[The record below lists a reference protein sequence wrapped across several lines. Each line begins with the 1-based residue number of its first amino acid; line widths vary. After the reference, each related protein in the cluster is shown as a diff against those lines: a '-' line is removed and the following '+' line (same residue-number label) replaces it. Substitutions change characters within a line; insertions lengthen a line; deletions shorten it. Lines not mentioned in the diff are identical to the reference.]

1 MTTERAMS
9 KREFM
14 RQTGMS
20 FPTVQKLWN
29 DPSFPVTAEKVFWS
43 DFVIWR
49 RRFLRCRSQNTAPH
63 PSPDDG
69 HKACESIPTNG
80 LLAALPP
87 RAERLRALV
96 A

>member
-1 MTTERAMS
+1 MTTEKAMS

-20 FPTVQKLWN
+20 FPTIQKLWN
-29 DPSFPVTAEKVFWS
+29 DASFPVTAGKLFWS

-49 RRFLRCRSQNTAPH
+49 RRSLRSQHQNILPNPAL
-63 PSPDDG
+63 DDG
-69 HKACESIPTNG
+69 RKVGESILTNG
-80 LLAALPP
+80 SLAALPP
-87 RAERLRALV
+87 RAERLRASL